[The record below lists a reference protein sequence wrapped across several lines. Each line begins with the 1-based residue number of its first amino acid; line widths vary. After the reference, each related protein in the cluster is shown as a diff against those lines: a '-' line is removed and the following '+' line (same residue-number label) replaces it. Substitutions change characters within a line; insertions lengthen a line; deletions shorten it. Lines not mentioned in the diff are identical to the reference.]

1 MPRKSF
7 SKASSLPA
15 TSRARPEVSHA
26 AIVSEG
32 ELRKL
37 IAGKGK
43 ADTSQ
48 LTAVLEKLGVVMAD
62 YLESGRTID
71 IVLTPLEIISAVEA
85 AIREAEGQPSP
96 WPDGADART
105 FFVHGLYDE
114 IIQQPSNIFETKVFP
129 DGSERYIP
137 IARGT
142 WKACLERLRQQIVE
156 SGVKL
161 VMRKKRGR

>member
-1 MPRKSF
+1 MRPPRRTFKSTTLARVPE
-7 SKASSLPA
+7 ASL
-15 TSRARPEVSHA
+15 E
-26 AIVSEG
+26 AISSER
-32 ELRKL
+32 ELKEL

-43 ADTSQ
+43 VDTAQ
-48 LTAVLEKLGVVMAD
+48 LAAVLDKLSVVMAD
-62 YLESGRTID
+62 YLDSGKTID
-71 IVLTPLEIISAVEA
+71 IVLNPVEILSAVEA

-114 IIQQPSNIFETKVFP
+114 IIQQPSNIFETKIFP

-142 WKACLERLRQQIVE
+142 WKACLEQLRLQIVE

-161 VMRKKRGR
+161 VIRKKRGR